1 MPGALVW
8 ATSQHYL
15 GCLTKLAA
23 FVAGV
28 ALAASPIARFIAERL
43 HAIRDFFLVLFFV
56 AVGAHFDS
64 GAFAD
69 VVVPSLVLAL
79 LVLAIKPVAYR
90 YFFGLIGEKSKTGW
104 ECGFRLGTIE

>member
-1 MPGALVW
+1 MPLYGLHRNTIW
-8 ATSQHYL
+8 LSHEI
-15 GCLTKLAA
+15 GA

-69 VVVPSLVLAL
+69 VVIPSVVLAL
-79 LVLAIKPVAYR
+79 LVLSIKPVAYR
-90 YFFGLIGEKSKTGW
+90 YFFGFIGEKARPDGSVDFGW
-104 ECGFRLGTIE
+104 DN